1 MLFGRRKPGY
11 TTTVDGAADPEQV
24 VLDLQKAEMAA
35 KKKPK
40 AEVFSIDAAS
50 ETARRL
56 KETGSTFDGSAAK
69 AGEDVMA
76 VVERETSE
84 LAAKQQAAKSAPEA
98 AEAPAVPEGTDAA
111 DAKPELLDFLAA
123 APDAENDPYADQ
135 PTKTAPELPEL
146 TPAQQLAGYI
156 RSRSAAALVTAHA
169 QLISEVENADEL
181 LAQMPQD
188 PQCEDI
194 VSRTG
199 AKDTYYY
206 SSANMSDNYAMI
218 AQLIEDRDLCVM
230 FAEMV
235 RFNARIYPSATPLR
249 YFQRSPYG
257 LAPDE
262 IEQTWKTMQG
272 RPEFAD
278 IEELTNNQNERFL
291 FSTQYLTRRYA
302 KAISDVDE
310 FCD

>member
-84 LAAKQQAAKSAPEA
+84 LAAKQQAAKAAPEA

-146 TPAQQLAGYI
+146 TPAQQLAGFI

-235 RFNARIYPSATPLR
+235 RFNARIYPSATPLK

>member
-84 LAAKQQAAKSAPEA
+84 LAAKQQAAEAAPEA

-169 QLISEVENADEL
+169 QLASEVENADEL
-181 LAQMPQD
+181 LAQMPLD

>member
-84 LAAKQQAAKSAPEA
+84 LAAKQQAAEAAPEA

-146 TPAQQLAGYI
+146 TPAQQLAGFI

-169 QLISEVENADEL
+169 QLASEVENADEL

-194 VSRTG
+194 VSRAG

-257 LAPDE
+257 LAPEE

>member
-84 LAAKQQAAKSAPEA
+84 LAAKQQAAEAAPEA
-98 AEAPAVPEGTDAA
+98 AEAPAVPEGIDAA

-169 QLISEVENADEL
+169 QLASEVENADEL
-181 LAQMPQD
+181 LAQMLQD

>member
-56 KETGSTFDGSAAK
+56 KETGSIFDGSAAK

-84 LAAKQQAAKSAPEA
+84 LAAKQQAAEDAPEA

-169 QLISEVENADEL
+169 QLASEVENADEL

>member
-40 AEVFSIDAAS
+40 VEVFSIDAAS

-84 LAAKQQAAKSAPEA
+84 LAAKQQAAESAPEA
-98 AEAPAVPEGTDAA
+98 AETPAVPEGTDAA

>member
-84 LAAKQQAAKSAPEA
+84 LAAKQQAAKAAPEA

-146 TPAQQLAGYI
+146 TPAQQLAGFI

-181 LAQMPQD
+181 LAQDAAGP
-188 PQCEDI
+188 P
-194 VSRTG
+194 V
-199 AKDTYYY
+199 
-206 SSANMSDNYAMI
+206 
-218 AQLIEDRDLCVM
+218 
-230 FAEMV
+230 
-235 RFNARIYPSATPLR
+235 
-249 YFQRSPYG
+249 
-257 LAPDE
+257 
-262 IEQTWKTMQG
+262 
-272 RPEFAD
+272 
-278 IEELTNNQNERFL
+278 
-291 FSTQYLTRRYA
+291 
-302 KAISDVDE
+302 
-310 FCD
+310 

>member
-84 LAAKQQAAKSAPEA
+84 LAAKQQAAEAAPEA

-156 RSRSAAALVTAHA
+156 RSRSAAALVTAQA
-169 QLISEVENADEL
+169 QRASEVENADEL
-181 LAQMPQD
+181 LAQMAQD
-188 PQCEDI
+188 PPCEDI

-302 KAISDVDE
+302 KAISDVDD

>member
-84 LAAKQQAAKSAPEA
+84 LAAKQQAAKAAPEA

-146 TPAQQLAGYI
+146 TPAQQLAGFI

-169 QLISEVENADEL
+169 QRISEVENADEL

>member
-84 LAAKQQAAKSAPEA
+84 LAAKQQAAEAAPEA
-98 AEAPAVPEGTDAA
+98 AEAPAVPEGIDAA

-146 TPAQQLAGYI
+146 TPAQQLAGFI

-169 QLISEVENADEL
+169 QLASEVENADEL
-181 LAQMPQD
+181 LAQMTQD

>member
-84 LAAKQQAAKSAPEA
+84 LAAKQQAA
-98 AEAPAVPEGTDAA
+98 EAPAAPEGTDAA

-146 TPAQQLAGYI
+146 TPAQQLAGFI

-169 QLISEVENADEL
+169 QLASEVENADEL

>member
-1 MLFGRRKPGY
+1 MLFCRRKPGY

-84 LAAKQQAAKSAPEA
+84 LAAKQQAAEAAPEA

-169 QLISEVENADEL
+169 QLASEVENADEL
-181 LAQMPQD
+181 LAQMLQD